1 MSGSHPTASGSPTFF
16 FTTGYPINCHE
27 YFVREMFPLE
37 TSRSEHL
44 SSGIMKLHAK
54 VVMEITFQI
63 DLKDATK
70 ARQSLRRRQ
79 TCCVLLKRIEP
90 LYFSLKWSVLLVF
103 VNCITV
109 TFELIYRKSCA

>member
-27 YFVREMFPLE
+27 YFVKEMFPLE

-54 VVMEITFQI
+54 VVMEIT
-63 DLKDATK
+63 TK

-79 TCCVLLKRIEP
+79 TCCVLLKKNRTSLLFSQMERLIGFCEGFRE
-90 LYFSLKWSVLLVF
+90 LY
-103 VNCITV
+103 NCYV
-109 TFELIYRKSCA
+109 

>member
-79 TCCVLLKRIEP
+79 TCCVLLKKNRTSLLFSQMERLIGFRE
-90 LYFSLKWSVLLVF
+90 LY
-103 VNCITV
+103 NCYV
-109 TFELIYRKSCA
+109 

>member
-79 TCCVLLKRIEP
+79 TCCVLLKKKRISISLLFSQMERLIGFRE
-90 LYFSLKWSVLLVF
+90 LYDCYV
-103 VNCITV
+103 
-109 TFELIYRKSCA
+109 